1 MGRSDGADEQRA
13 LTMTA
18 HTQGVI
24 REVRTT
30 MVTLKTLIG
39 ACTLVLVAY
48 ATVAAQSATGDTDRA
63 RAQAELIRSRQAI
76 FTMEAILQQAV
87 LSGAEMVMAQVRTV
101 MPTGRPSLANT
112 PRVGGVRLAGFGVLF
127 TVQVPDFDLPIMWD
141 LVVRPNQNREASV
154 AMMVQQMKTQL
165 MGMPS
170 GPARA
175 QLLDQVYQL
184 EMQLASGAAR
194 AEPRGITA
202 ASIRPEGIERRAENR
217 VDPKVVEDPVGEY
230 TRQVKDKLIEAM
242 LVNSQALSIAPDE
255 YLVIVATDDTP
266 TRVPGDSID
275 DTTWV
280 MRVKGSVLTSFRA
293 GTITKEEA
301 EKQVEVTE
309 Q

>member
-1 MGRSDGADEQRA
+1 
-13 LTMTA
+13 
-18 HTQGVI
+18 
-24 REVRTT
+24 
-30 MVTLKTLIG
+30 
-39 ACTLVLVAY
+39 
-48 ATVAAQSATGDTDRA
+48 
-63 RAQAELIRSRQAI
+63 
-76 FTMEAILQQAV
+76 
-87 LSGAEMVMAQVRTV
+87 MVMAQVRTV

-112 PRVGGVRLAGFGVLF
+112 PRVGGVRLAGAGVLF

-175 QLLDQVYQL
+175 QLLDQVS
-184 EMQLASGAAR
+184 ARDAAGVRRRAGGAALR
-194 AEPRGITA
+194 TA

-255 YLVIVATDDTP
+255 YPRHRRDRRHADARSRRLD
-266 TRVPGDSID
+266 
-275 DTTWV
+275 
-280 MRVKGSVLTSFRA
+280 
-293 GTITKEEA
+293 
-301 EKQVEVTE
+301 
-309 Q
+309 